1 MGEGSLGPGPDPA
14 VSHEPVTYIAPR
26 QPPPGAGSH
35 EPATEVPPR
44 QPPRGGGSHEAVTY
58 VPPRKPATVAA
69 PHEQPSQVLRYG
81 PGVPASAAE
90 SQTKAES
97 VWRTGR
103 LPEPPRNRARL
114 RRLLGALLTVALL
127 AAAAVL
133 LFLRLHHAPF
143 HVTDAVITQQTKNGC
158 GVDLTGRIDTNGAAG
173 TVSYQWVFQPQL
185 QAPQPLSMSVV
196 SGQHSVYVTVA
207 VEGQGHGS
215 ASQMVTLQVL
225 GPDKTSSPAESVS
238 LSC

>member
-1 MGEGSLGPGPDPA
+1 MGEGSSGPWPDPA
-14 VSHEPVTYIAPR
+14 VSHEPVTYVAPR
-26 QPPPGAGSH
+26 QPLPGAGSH
-35 EPATEVPPR
+35 EPVTEVPP
-44 QPPRGGGSHEAVTY
+44 PPPAPGGGSREAVTY
-58 VPPRKPATVAA
+58 VPPRMPATEAA
-69 PHEQPSQVLRYG
+69 PHQQPSQVLRYG
-81 PGVPASAAE
+81 PGVPASKAE

-114 RRLLGALLTVALL
+114 RRLLGTLLTVALL
-127 AAAAVL
+127 VAAGVL
-133 LFLRLHHAPF
+133 LFLRFHHAPF
-143 HVTDAVITQQTKNGC
+143 HVTGAAITQQTHNGC
-158 GVDLTGRIDTNGAAG
+158 GVDVTGRIDTNGAAG

-185 QAPQPLSMSVV
+185 QAPQPVNMSVV

-215 ASQMVTLQVL
+215 ASQTVTLQVL
-225 GPDKTSSPAESVS
+225 GPDKRSSLPESVS